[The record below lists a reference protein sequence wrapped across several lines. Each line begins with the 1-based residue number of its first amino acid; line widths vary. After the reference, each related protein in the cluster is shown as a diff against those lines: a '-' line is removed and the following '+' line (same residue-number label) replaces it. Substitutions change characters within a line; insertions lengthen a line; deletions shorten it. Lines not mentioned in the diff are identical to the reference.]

1 MKKKFEIPESL
12 KKRMQN
18 KYFWVSLISVLI
30 VLIKQ
35 ICMLFGI
42 KLDLDS
48 VSQQL
53 ENIVTTIFMLL
64 GVLGIF
70 VNPSTPGLK
79 DNPTDN
85 TTDATYVEQ
94 EDDLK

>member
-18 KYFWVSLISVLI
+18 KYFWVSLISVSI

-42 KLDLDS
+42 DLNLDS

-70 VNPSTPGLK
+70 VDPSTPGLK

-85 TTDATYVEQ
+85 ITDDAYAEK
-94 EDDLK
+94 ENDLK